1 MKLGRLAEAVSSLM
15 KQIVGISSSVV
26 LNTREIV
33 DKNQPNPLP
42 WGNSH
47 SSETLMGLQCL

>member
-33 DKNQPNPLP
+33 DKNQPNPFPREIHILVRP
-42 WGNSH
+42 
-47 SSETLMGLQCL
+47 